1 MLSFSPLNARD
12 PDHGPPPNHRD
23 DTEGLPPVMKR
34 LTGLL
39 LVLFLL
45 TGCSTGAV
53 PNVAPATNTPSA
65 TATVSPS
72 GTAAPSSAAAPTLAA
87 TAAAT
92 AAAAGTRVPP
102 VAGSG
107 ATATR
112 TGATPGSN
120 PAARAT
126 VTAPAHPALATPGAT
141 NTTAAAGEALIEQA
155 IGYLLD
161 QYVDPLVTSTLYAA
175 AYDGTVATLRA
186 SGKESQA
193 NPPTLTGARQADIAA
208 FRAAYLALAGS
219 AGADIDQSV
228 LAHEAIRTVAE
239 RVGECHTAFLDPE
252 QYQSVTAGLSGKNTY
267 GGIGVT
273 IRTQTRPTTVGD
285 IFPNTPAAASD
296 LRPGDAFIK
305 VGDTDVTD
313 LPADAISPLVRGQ
326 AGTPVILTIQ
336 RPGEP
341 TTRVITITRAEITVP
356 VFTYKVIDGADG
368 SKIGYMKLYSFS
380 TDTDAQLASALAD
393 FQKQGVTAWVLDLR
407 DNGGGYIDVLSKIA
421 SRFLSG
427 GQPVAYRI
435 ERGGAEEPIQTD
447 PSLYISAQQPFAI
460 LINGGSASASEALA
474 SAAADDGFARLFG
487 QKTAGC
493 LAGATTYR
501 LADGSAMQVTIWKIV
516 SPQRRAINQLGQQP
530 DQEIQPDPTGQTDP
544 ILDAALAWLV
554 AQPKR

>member
-1 MLSFSPLNARD
+1 MS
-12 PDHGPPPNHRD
+12 
-23 DTEGLPPVMKR
+23 PVMKR
-34 LTGLL
+34 LAGLL
-39 LVLFLL
+39 LVLALL
-45 TGCSTGAV
+45 TGCSTGA
-53 PNVAPATNTPSA
+53 PTTIAPASSA
-65 TATVSPS
+65 PGAAVTTATP
-72 GTAAPSSAAAPTLAA
+72 GTTSAAAPTPALAA

-92 AAAAGTRVPP
+92 ASVAGTRVPP
-102 VAGSG
+102 TAATG

-112 TGATPGSN
+112 SSATPGVS

-126 VTAPAHPALATPGAT
+126 VTAPARSAQATPGAA

-155 IGYLLD
+155 VGYLLD
-161 QYVDPLVTSTLYAA
+161 QYVDPLATSTLYAA
-175 AYDGTVATLRA
+175 AYDGAVATLRA
-186 SGKESQA
+186 SGKNPQA
-193 NPPTLTGARQADIAA
+193 NPPALSGARQADIAA
-208 FRAAYLALAGS
+208 FKAAYLALAGS
-219 AGADIDQSV
+219 AGTDINQSL

-252 QYQSVTAGLSGKNTY
+252 QYQSVTAGLSGTNTY

-273 IRTQTRPTTVGD
+273 IRTQTRPATIGD
-285 IFPNTPAAASD
+285 IFPNTPAAASG
-296 LRPGDAFIK
+296 LRPGDALIR

-313 LPADAISPLVRGQ
+313 LPADSISPLVRGQ
-326 AGTPVILTIQ
+326 AGTPVTLTIQ
-336 RPGEP
+336 RPGEG
-341 TTRVITITRAEITVP
+341 TTRAITITRAEITVP
-356 VFTYKVIDGADG
+356 VFVKDIRTADDGT
-368 SKIGYMKLYSFS
+368 KIGYMKLYSFS
-380 TDTDAQLASALAD
+380 TGTDAQLAAALAD
-393 FQKQGVTAWVLDLR
+393 FQQKGVTGWVLDLR

-421 SRFLSG
+421 SRFLAG

-435 ERGGAEEPIQTD
+435 ERGGAEEPIPTD

-516 SPQRRAINQLGQQP
+516 SPQRRAINQIGQQP
-530 DQEIQPDPTGQTDP
+530 DQEVQPDPTGQSDP
-544 ILDAALAWLV
+544 VLDAAIAWLV